1 MLTAVSPM
9 IINEVKFNS
18 MNQNMVGAQFAA
30 EAGAK
35 VAIAAIDAKNANW
48 DWLNNIQYLVSGDTT
63 KSYTVKS
70 IIKKDD
76 GTNIIGEPAAGTTYT
91 ITSEGKVIYANN
103 TAIKTVV
110 VTVTVPGGSGGPP
123 PNLPVAIGDAA
134 FYAGNEVSFKNNIEV
149 NGASSY
155 SVNITKSQKAISYD
169 SGYEKYSDT
178 KKALDFPT
186 TTYDATAHTL
196 NVITKSTTD
205 PKTTYTKTYDFTTP
219 QTLTNSTTSINLNEA
234 NHNAA
239 YASSNWEP
247 SGKVTITGSGV
258 LYVDG
263 NFLLNNDITCSDG
276 VLIVVKG
283 NLGGEKANNVTI
295 NKAALLIYGNV
306 EEFKNNFTLTGTIAI
321 TGSIA
326 MTKSNNAT
334 FNYDAAVASAWLPT
348 SSNGGN
354 PTGTGT
360 TTGSIVVSSWKS
372 NAAAT
377 P

>member
-1 MLTAVSPM
+1 M
-9 IINEVKFNS
+9 
-18 MNQNMVGAQFAA
+18 
-30 EAGAK
+30 
-35 VAIAAIDAKNANW
+35 
-48 DWLNNIQYLVSGDTT
+48 
-63 KSYTVKS
+63 
-70 IIKKDD
+70 
-76 GTNIIGEPAAGTTYT
+76 
-91 ITSEGKVIYANN
+91 
-103 TAIKTVV
+103 
-110 VTVTVPGGSGGPP
+110 
-123 PNLPVAIGDAA
+123 
-134 FYAGNEVSFKNNIEV
+134 
-149 NGASSY
+149 
-155 SVNITKSQKAISYD
+155 
-169 SGYEKYSDT
+169 
-178 KKALDFPT
+178 
-186 TTYDATAHTL
+186 
-196 NVITKSTTD
+196 
-205 PKTTYTKTYDFTTP
+205 
-219 QTLTNSTTSINLNEA
+219 
-234 NHNAA
+234 
-239 YASSNWEP
+239 
-247 SGKVTITGSGV
+247 
-258 LYVDG
+258 DG